1 VSPTKVITGTEIC
14 FFPIY
19 GGVDSPAGK
28 ERVKSGDKLPS
39 GKWHGKRFHPAQ
51 VISEMSGKNYRASL
65 SKTEQ
70 IETAV
75 KT

>member
-1 VSPTKVITGTEIC
+1 
-14 FFPIY
+14 
-19 GGVDSPAGK
+19 
-28 ERVKSGDKLPS
+28 VKSGDKLPS

-51 VISEMSGKNYRASL
+51 VISEMSGENYRASL